1 MPYGVLPTGFEA
13 KPLSVIESEMKQ
25 GFLDNI
31 SNKLNLAATSLL
43 GQLIGVTAS
52 QARQLWEALQAVYAS
67 RDPRQAV
74 GDAFAAILALTGDS
88 FLPAA
93 PSTANM
99 TITLAAGTY
108 AVGLLKVNVAGD
120 STKVFANKFEITT
133 AGATLTDQVFECL
146 VNGPTVA
153 NQNTLTEI
161 TNPVAGFSAPTN
173 PAAADVGRDQ
183 ETVAAAR
190 LRRLFG
196 LARKGSSNA
205 DAVRADL
212 SNEDNVPGVDFVSV
226 LENDTDTTDGNGL
239 PPHSIRAV
247 VLGGDDEDIAWTIF
261 TSKAGGIATS
271 GTETVTVTDASGNDH
286 DIHFSRPATVGIKF
300 DVVFYYLSTAYEN
313 EAAAELAVAEALVA
327 AFEANQSVGRDVVL
341 TQYIKALMA
350 LDGAVDLELQV
361 AKLADPLASTNVVIG
376 ALELA
381 TLDIGD
387 VTGFAV
393 AESAHP

>member
-1 MPYGVLPTGFEA
+1 
-13 KPLSVIESEMKQ
+13 MKQ

-43 GQLIGVTAS
+43 GQLIGVTSS

-67 RDPRQAV
+67 RDPRQAT

-93 PSTANM
+93 PSTADM

-120 STKVFANKFEITT
+120 ATKVFANKFEIVT
-133 AGATLTDQVFECL
+133 AGTTLTDQVFECL
-146 VNGPTVA
+146 TNGPTVA
-153 NQNTLTEI
+153 NANTLTEI
-161 TNPVAGFSAPTN
+161 TNPVVGFSAPTN

-190 LRRLFG
+190 IRRLFG
-196 LARKGSSNA
+196 LARKGSSSV

-212 SNEDNVPGVDFVSV
+212 ANEDNVPGVDFVSV
-226 LENDTDTTDGNGL
+226 LENDTDTTDADGL

-247 VLGGDDEDIAWTIF
+247 VLGGTDADIARTIF
-261 TSKAGGIATS
+261 ASKAGGIATS
-271 GTETVTVTDASGNDH
+271 GGVTVVVTDASGNDH
-286 DIHFSRPATVGIKF
+286 DINFSRPTTVGIKF
-300 DVVFYYLSTAYEN
+300 SGSFDYQEGAYEDDT
-313 EAAAELAVAEALVA
+313 AAEDALKAALLA
-327 AFEANQSVGRDVVL
+327 AFEEYQAVGRDVIHARYV
-341 TQYIKALMA
+341 KAIMA
-350 LDGAVDLELQV
+350 LDGAIDIALGV
-361 AKLADPLASTNVVIG
+361 AKLPDSPGTANITIG

-381 TLDIGD
+381 TLDISD
-387 VTGFAV
+387 ISINAI
-393 AESAHP
+393 AQAAPP